1 LTDSS
6 WFSMRHLYIHGS
18 LKMLEVKMAQ
28 NDPGNPKSN
37 HILSAS
43 SNLLGICFLIFSIV
57 RTSRMHDKT
66 MLDDLCL
73 VAIILFMASSVL
85 SYISIRSTKNGDSY
99 EKYADM
105 IFISALSFLCLITIF
120 TMFESI
126 H

>member
-1 LTDSS
+1 MEQT
-6 WFSMRHLYIHGS
+6 
-18 LKMLEVKMAQ
+18 
-28 NDPGNPKSN
+28 DPGNPKSN

-57 RTSRMHDKT
+57 RTSSMYEKT

-73 VAIILFMASSVL
+73 VAILLFMASSVL

-99 EKYADM
+99 EKYADV

-120 TMFESI
+120 TLFDSI
-126 H
+126 L